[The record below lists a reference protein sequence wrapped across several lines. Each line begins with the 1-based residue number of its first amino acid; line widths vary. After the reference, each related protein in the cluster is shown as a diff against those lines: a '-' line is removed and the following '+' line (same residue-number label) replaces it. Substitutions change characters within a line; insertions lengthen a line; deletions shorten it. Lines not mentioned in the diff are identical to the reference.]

1 MWLFTRYGFFSI
13 ASARTPD
20 GLVDPHTVMIRAR
33 TAVHL
38 KSLKQRFASLA
49 DAEVL
54 TWPDRDYHYR
64 LIVAKH
70 VWTEIVTELAE
81 EQEWSNF
88 KNETARYQGKSGT
101 DYVHALHQIWTV
113 MHSLQERVKPLR

>member
-54 TWPDRDYHYR
+54 TWPDRDYRYR

-101 DYVHALHQIWTV
+101 DRSEEQTSELQ
-113 MHSLQERVKPLR
+113 SLRH

>member
-1 MWLFTRYGFFSI
+1 
-13 ASARTPD
+13 
-20 GLVDPHTVMIRAR
+20 MIRAR

-54 TWPDRDYHYR
+54 TWPDRDYRYR

-101 DYVHALHQIWTV
+101 DYVHALHDVWSV
-113 MHSLQERVKPLR
+113 MHSLQERAKPLR